1 MPGPAPPRAVRR
13 QRTPVTRAGRGA
25 DRPVPGR
32 RRHGKRIL
40 HVRSGPRRP
49 GPGLGAAMSNG
60 DIFVGEI
67 IGTAILIL
75 FGAGVVAAVVLNYSK
90 AKDAGW
96 VVIALGWGFGVMA
109 GAYTAAPLSGGHLNP
124 AVTLGIAIDTGDWDQ
139 VHVYVAGQLVG
150 AMLGA
155 VLCWLVY
162 YAQFRANAAEDLAQP
177 TLGIFSTVP
186 AIRHPVANLVTEIIA
201 TVGLVPP
208 VLAFGLTKGL
218 GESGTSI
225 LIVSFLVVGIGLSL
239 GGPTGYAIN
248 PARDLGP
255 RVVHA
260 LLRSPTRAHRTGVT
274 RGSPSWGPSSGRPC
288 PGSSSTRPS
297 DPQHGP
303 PHEQPSERAALCTSS
318 LPNEQFSERTERTE
332 RTDEGDAMTDTFV
345 AAIDQGTTS
354 SRCIV
359 FDQHG
364 AIVAVDQREHRQIFP
379 RPGWVEHDATEI
391 WSKV

>member
-1 MPGPAPPRAVRR
+1 
-13 QRTPVTRAGRGA
+13 
-25 DRPVPGR
+25 
-32 RRHGKRIL
+32 
-40 HVRSGPRRP
+40 
-49 GPGLGAAMSNG
+49 MSNG

-124 AVTLGIAIDTGDWDQ
+124 AVTLGIAVDTGDWDH
-139 VHVYVAGQLVG
+139 VHVYIAGQMVG

-155 VLCWLVY
+155 VLCWLAY
-162 YAQFRANAAEDLAQP
+162 YAQFQANAEEDIAQP

-186 AIRHPVANLVTEIIA
+186 TIRNPVANLVTEIIA
-201 TVGLVPP
+201 TMGLVLPI
-208 VLAFGLTKGL
+208 LAFGLTTGL
-218 GESGTSI
+218 GESGTAI

-260 LLRSPTRAHRTGVT
+260 LLPIPHKGTSD
-274 RGSPSWGPSSGRPC
+274 WGYAWVPIVGPLIGGALSGLVFN
-288 PGSSSTRPS
+288 
-297 DPQHGP
+297 
-303 PHEQPSERAALCTSS
+303 AA
-318 LPNEQFSERTERTE
+318 F
-332 RTDEGDAMTDTFV
+332 
-345 AAIDQGTTS
+345 
-354 SRCIV
+354 
-359 FDQHG
+359 
-364 AIVAVDQREHRQIFP
+364 
-379 RPGWVEHDATEI
+379 
-391 WSKV
+391 